1 MVYAFA
7 QSGGAESFPSVFED
21 RKHRLG
27 KISDIK
33 PPKASVDFLAIEA
46 IVTRAA
52 GAGMARW
59 S

>member
-1 MVYAFA
+1 L
-7 QSGGAESFPSVFED
+7 PSVFED

-52 GAGMARW
+52 GAGMASW